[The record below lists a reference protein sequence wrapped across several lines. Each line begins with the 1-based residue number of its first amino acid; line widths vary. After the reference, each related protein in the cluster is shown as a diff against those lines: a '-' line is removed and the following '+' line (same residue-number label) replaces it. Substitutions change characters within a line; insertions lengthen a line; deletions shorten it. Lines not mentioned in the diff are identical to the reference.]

1 MGAQVR
7 ENLGKVIKDVNK
19 GLNSRVGNMFF
30 QQYFL
35 DDDRSDWHKRLDK
48 LGDTI
53 DDNFETVK

>member
-7 ENLGKVIKDVNK
+7 ENLGKVIKDVNS
-19 GLNSRVGNMFF
+19 GMSSRVGNMFF

-35 DDDRSDWHKRLDK
+35 DSDRSDWHKRLDK